1 MSRGIISKVIEEIGE
16 AQAEV
21 RAEEYTMVNVRPGE
35 KVAAMLDLVAALSG
49 KTASAVVAEELS
61 SRLAAYAVSSSSHA
75 DAIMDAAQ
83 GVLEQDQMLQYGS
96 ALDILQ
102 KANVIEVESGFQKS
116 LRRKLS
122 FEKVIVK
129 AHHSNE

>member
-1 MSRGIISKVIEEIGE
+1 MSRGIISKVIEGIGE

-61 SRLAAYAVSSSSHA
+61 SRLAAYAVSSGDHA

-83 GVLEQDQMLQYGS
+83 EVLERDQMLQSGC
-96 ALDILQ
+96 ALEILQ
-102 KANVIEVESGFQKS
+102 KADVIEVESGFEKE
-116 LRRKLS
+116 LRSKL
-122 FEKVIVK
+122 FAEKISVK
-129 AHHSNE
+129 AHHSDD